1 MKDSGLTK
9 VKNIDIQDEDLY
21 LALRKYNKALPKGK
35 TPMKVQI
42 SLSITIVKGFY

>member
-35 TPMKVQI
+35 TPMKV
-42 SLSITIVKGFY
+42 SITIDKCYNQF